1 MSQRLKINDYNV
13 LNLEEITCYQTL
25 DANTIVFYLITSV
38 FNDDEDPLLAF
49 TMAAGTGK
57 ADNLKKA
64 IDKAI
69 TASPSGRVVE
79 VPAGDYTPGN
89 LTFTGV

>member
-1 MSQRLKINDYNV
+1 MSQRLKINNYNV

-25 DANTIVFYLITSV
+25 DANTMVFYVTTSA
-38 FNDDEDPLLAF
+38 FDSNEDPILAF

-79 VPAGDYTPGN
+79 VTAGDYTPGN
-89 LTFTGV
+89 LTFTGI